1 MSVHAFI
8 TVWILL
14 VGKGSGAAVQVGP
27 EYADQRSCFAVRDSL
42 LYQRKTFKRQCVQV
56 NIPSATSEVTLNTT
70 IPAPIVT
77 PIIEIDIH
85 SGKGRD

>member
-1 MSVHAFI
+1 MSTQAFI

-42 LYQRKTFKRQCVQV
+42 LYQRKSFKRQCVQV
-56 NIPSATSEVTLNTT
+56 NVPSHVTDVEFGVT

-77 PIIEIDIH
+77 PIIEIEVPH
-85 SGKGRD
+85 GKG